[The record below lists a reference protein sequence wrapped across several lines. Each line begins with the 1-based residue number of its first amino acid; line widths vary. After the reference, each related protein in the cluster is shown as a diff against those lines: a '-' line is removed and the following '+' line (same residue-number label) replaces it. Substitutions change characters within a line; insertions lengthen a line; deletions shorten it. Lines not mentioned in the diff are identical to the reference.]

1 MLRHED
7 HQEQDCSPCER
18 SPNERSQ
25 GKKQDESIGETESER
40 TGHLTKAIFQR
51 HLILPGPIPRLLA
64 SKFPEGGRVVVDDPS
79 VGDELSSEAST
90 AQALVEVPIDTRRL
104 PGIVP
109 ACRLQRASTVGDVP
123 RGYGIA
129 KRRVPGESPIVR
141 LRPFM
146 VVVRHHTR
154 LDVSPAYRA
163 RGPVRDSFAQRSD
176 KVLQPPIQR
185 DGVGVNSGQYRGVGR
200 VPPQVP

>member
-25 GKKQDESIGETESER
+25 GKKQTESIGETESER
-40 TGHLTKAIFQR
+40 NGHLTKAIFQR

-79 VGDELSSEAST
+79 IGDELSSEASA
-90 AQALVEVPIDTRRL
+90 AQALVEVPIDARRL

-109 ACRLQRASTVGDVP
+109 ARRLQRGSTVGDVT

-129 KRRVPGESPIVR
+129 TRRVQVDATIGV
-141 LRPFM
+141 LRPFITTA
-146 VVVRHHTR
+146 RH
-154 LDVSPAYRA
+154 
-163 RGPVRDSFAQRSD
+163 
-176 KVLQPPIQR
+176 
-185 DGVGVNSGQYRGVGR
+185 
-200 VPPQVP
+200 